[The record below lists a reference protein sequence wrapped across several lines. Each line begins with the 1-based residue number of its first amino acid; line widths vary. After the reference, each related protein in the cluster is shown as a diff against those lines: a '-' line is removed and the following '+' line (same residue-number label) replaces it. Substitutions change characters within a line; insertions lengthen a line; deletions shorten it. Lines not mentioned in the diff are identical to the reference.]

1 MNKLSFIAALSFAA
15 FSQSAVA
22 GEVTGGAIGF
32 DYSAF
37 SDDSVVT
44 IDKQTLWGS
53 VEYGFS
59 RDFSV
64 QGDLA
69 FAKFGATD
77 LDANNVTLHGIYHL
91 DDATSF
97 GAFIGRDKVESEGLT
112 FYGAEA
118 GSEFGAFDGEAYLAY
133 ADDSGEDG
141 TLFGLSGMYNAT
153 EAFGFGMDYY
163 RLDVGSDDIST
174 VALTTEYRM
183 ERLVLSAEVGQA
195 DANGVGSESY
205 FGFGAR
211 MTFGADRGTTF
222 ARRGLVNF
230 VPGL

>member
-1 MNKLSFIAALSFAA
+1 MNTLSFVAAISAAIFA
-15 FSQSAVA
+15 QSALA
-22 GEVTGGAIGF
+22 GEVTGGAIGL

-37 SDDSVVT
+37 SEDSAGTV
-44 IDKQTLWGS
+44 DKQTLWGS
-53 VEYGFS
+53 VEYGFA

-77 LDANNVTLHGIYHL
+77 LDASNVTLHGIYHL

-97 GAFIGRDKVESEGLT
+97 GAFIGRDKLESEGLT
-112 FYGAEA
+112 FYGVEA
-118 GSEFGAFDGEAYLAY
+118 GREFGTFDGEAYLGY
-133 ADDSGEDG
+133 AEDEGDSG

-153 EAFGFGMDYY
+153 ESFGFGMDYD
-163 RLDVGSDDIST
+163 RLDVEGSDITT

-183 ERLVLSAEVGQA
+183 DRLVLSAEIGQA
-195 DANGVGSESY
+195 DLDGFGSESY
-205 FGFGAR
+205 FGLGAR

-222 ARRGLVNF
+222 NRRGVVNF
-230 VPGL
+230 IPGL